1 MSYKN
6 KNGNTIISVE
16 NALKYNDKYA
26 LPVPQVDDVDGDGY
40 ITEADQICIQYYE
53 AGTYNKAG
61 RCGQP
66 FYIN

>member
-1 MSYKN
+1 M
-6 KNGNTIISVE
+6 
-16 NALKYNDKYA
+16 KYNDKYA
-26 LPVPQVDDVDGDGY
+26 LPVSQVDDVDGDGY